1 MNNPRKEQDLPLA
14 TEKWGWKY
22 HHLGI
27 PVKEPIPGE
36 RHIPHLGLYVKD
48 PDSYRDD
55 TSPFGIEWMWF
66 EENCPF
72 DEIIKTMPH
81 IAFVVPDLMEAIKG
95 FEVIAV
101 PNSPMDGVKV
111 AMIKHNDSPIELM
124 EFETNI

>member
-1 MNNPRKEQDLPLA
+1 MDYLRDEFDLPLA

-36 RHIPHLGLYVKD
+36 KHIPHLGLYVKGF
-48 PDSYRDD
+48 D
-55 TSPFGIEWMWF
+55 TSPFGIELMRF

-81 IAFVVPDLMEAIKG
+81 IAFVVPDLIVAIKG
-95 FEVIAV
+95 FEVIAE

-111 AMIKHNDSPIELM
+111 AMIKHNGAPIELM
-124 EFETNI
+124 EFEKNI

>member
-1 MNNPRKEQDLPLA
+1 MDYLRDEFELPLA

-36 RHIPHLGLYVKD
+36 RYIPHLGLYVKGFN
-48 PDSYRDD
+48 
-55 TSPFGIEWMWF
+55 TSPFGIELMRF
-66 EENCPF
+66 EEDCPF

-81 IAFVVPDLMEAIKG
+81 IAFVMPDLKEAIKD
-95 FEVIAV
+95 FEVIAE

-111 AMIKHNDSPIELM
+111 AMIKLNGVPKEMM
-124 EFETNI
+124 EFEKYI

>member
-1 MNNPRKEQDLPLA
+1 VDYLRDEFDLPLA

-36 RHIPHLGLYVKD
+36 KHIPHLGLYVKGF
-48 PDSYRDD
+48 D
-55 TSPFGIEWMWF
+55 TSPFGIELMRF

-81 IAFVVPDLMEAIKG
+81 IAFVVPDLIVAIKG
-95 FEVIAV
+95 FEVIAE

-111 AMIKHNDSPIELM
+111 AMIKHNGAPIELM
-124 EFETNI
+124 EFEKNI

>member
-1 MNNPRKEQDLPLA
+1 MDYLRDEFDLPLA

-36 RHIPHLGLYVKD
+36 KHIPHLGLYVKGF
-48 PDSYRDD
+48 D
-55 TSPFGIEWMWF
+55 TSPFGIELMRF

-81 IAFVVPDLMEAIKG
+81 IAFVVPDLKEAIKD
-95 FEVIAV
+95 FEVIAE

-111 AMIKHNDSPIELM
+111 AMIKLNGVPIELM
-124 EFETNI
+124 EFEKNI